1 MEKKVDRRIIK
12 SKKAIREAFFG
23 LLQEKKFNEITIK
36 DISERAQVDRK
47 TFYNYYS
54 SIFALINEFEN
65 ELVISLDTL
74 FDEIDFSQFF
84 ENPEEIFNAIHR
96 FLKPNLDY
104 YKTMFSINFSENL
117 SNKIIGLLK
126 FKIIASYEKS
136 LVTLNLNPN
145 DFDLSIVAEFQASAI
160 LGVYFKW
167 IEEGAAMPI
176 ENLTKDIG
184 ELTLYGIS
192 GYLIKRPHYE
202 PIKR

>member
-23 LLQEKKFNEITIK
+23 LLQEKDFKDITIK

-54 SIFALINEFEN
+54 SIFALVNEFEN
-65 ELVISLDTL
+65 ELVLTLDAL
-74 FDEIDFSQFF
+74 FDEIDFSKFS
-84 ENPEEIFNAIHR
+84 EHPEDIFNSLYK

-126 FKIIASYEKS
+126 FKIIASFEKS
-136 LVTLNLNPN
+136 LIALKMDPHQY
-145 DFDLSIVAEFQASAI
+145 DLQIISEFLSSAI
-160 LGVYFKW
+160 LGVYFRW
-167 IEEGAAMPI
+167 INEGSARPF

-184 ELTLYGIS
+184 EITLYGLN
-192 GYLIKRPHYE
+192 GYLIKKPNYLRGN
-202 PIKR
+202 K